1 MTIKCV
7 KCGTATAHNW
17 VTIEYSDSYAENDTQ
32 TIIYCPQC
40 YEEEG
45 IDGI

>member
-17 VTIEYSDSYAENDTQ
+17 ITLQYSDSAEDETK
-32 TIIYCPQC
+32 TIILCPQC
-40 YEEEG
+40 YEKEAING
-45 IDGI
+45 I